1 MAAADDGPDGLGG
14 FALSVGRSEGL
25 WSVSRLPDP
34 LIDDLDGLLE
44 ALAQDN
50 PAAGPFL
57 LVNVDDEFF
66 AVLRPGS
73 GSEPRILLSDVT
85 AAADYDLA
93 AELLDL
99 LGEQLPED
107 LSEVWPAGDLDI
119 LADYGLVEMELGAI
133 LADLDLYADEMVSAI
148 AHRLGFA
155 AEYSSAVHPGEPV
168 Q

>member
-1 MAAADDGPDGLGG
+1 MPAADDLVG
-14 FALSVGRSEGL
+14 FALAVGRSEGL
-25 WSVSRLPDP
+25 WTVNRLPDP

-44 ALAQDN
+44 VLAEDSL
-50 PAAGPFL
+50 AVGPFL

-66 AVLRPGS
+66 AILRPG
-73 GSEPRILLSDVT
+73 GGPEPRILLSDVT

-119 LADYGLVEMELGAI
+119 LSDYGLLELELGAI

-155 AEYSSAVHPGEPV
+155 AEYSTAVHPEGPA